1 MVKRKRLLFIILL
14 LFITLIG
21 CGKQQ
26 SETTIKQTGKESGM
40 ENDTV
45 DQAEALVEI
54 SVLKATVAST
64 ESSTEVKT
72 VSPTELIVEASV
84 GEETEAAAVA
94 TVTLTGVST
103 EAVVLDTPVVMPIE
117 VGEAT
122 PVVGNP
128 VENPVETPV
137 VTSGR
142 TYGYYTDCTKVGLI
156 EHKTEYGK
164 HLPYEYF
171 SFGSDSAV
179 YCIAYEDDALSYG
192 LKPKFNSLLGL
203 TTTMQEFSNYGKA
216 KGGNGVVGAI
226 LLDFGNY
233 NGKRLCVVSVDTN

>member
-84 GEETEAAAVA
+84 G
-94 TVTLTGVST
+94 
-103 EAVVLDTPVVMPIE
+103 
-117 VGEAT
+117 
-122 PVVGNP
+122 
-128 VENPVETPV
+128 
-137 VTSGR
+137 
-142 TYGYYTDCTKVGLI
+142 
-156 EHKTEYGK
+156 
-164 HLPYEYF
+164 
-171 SFGSDSAV
+171 
-179 YCIAYEDDALSYG
+179 
-192 LKPKFNSLLGL
+192 
-203 TTTMQEFSNYGKA
+203 
-216 KGGNGVVGAI
+216 
-226 LLDFGNY
+226 
-233 NGKRLCVVSVDTN
+233 